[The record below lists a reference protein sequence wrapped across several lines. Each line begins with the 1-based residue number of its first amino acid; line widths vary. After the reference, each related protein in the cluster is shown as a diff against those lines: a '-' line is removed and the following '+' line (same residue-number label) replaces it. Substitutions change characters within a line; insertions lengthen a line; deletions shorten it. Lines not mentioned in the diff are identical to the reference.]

1 MGGGGLVVAREDI
14 VRARGLLANGE
25 EFLPSPAQAE
35 NGDPRDTCYMTA
47 IAAELGLKAY
57 LSSQGWSDAR
67 CRQDIRHDL
76 EKGLSHA
83 DKSGMVGTGDD
94 LGVVIAVLNAYYQ
107 CHAFDRFDSDPAFA
121 SQARAEVARLLDVVR
136 PYVEAS
142 GGR

>member
-14 VRARGLLANGE
+14 ERARALLATGE
-25 EFLPSPAQAE
+25 EFLPSPERAE
-35 NGDPRDTCYMTA
+35 TGDPRDTCYKTA

-57 LSSQGWSDAR
+57 LSSQGWSDDR
-67 CRQDIRHDL
+67 CRRDVRHDL

-83 DKSGMVGTGDD
+83 CEAGLDAATDALADAV
-94 LGVVIAVLNAYYQ
+94 AVLNAYYPR
-107 CHAFDRFDSDPAFA
+107 HAFDRFDGDAAFA
-121 SQARAEVARLLDVVR
+121 SRARAAVAGLLDAVR